1 VLFDQ
6 YHVATLNTASS
17 APHATFERSST
28 LFYGLRRA
36 ATGMARKA
44 APYTSNGV
52 LPNSPGAFDSI
63 RRNRLLK
70 IDLSEILDPSQV
82 ERHHFRA

>member
-1 VLFDQ
+1 
-6 YHVATLNTASS
+6 
-17 APHATFERSST
+17 
-28 LFYGLRRA
+28 
-36 ATGMARKA
+36 MARKA

-63 RRNRLLK
+63 RRTRLLK